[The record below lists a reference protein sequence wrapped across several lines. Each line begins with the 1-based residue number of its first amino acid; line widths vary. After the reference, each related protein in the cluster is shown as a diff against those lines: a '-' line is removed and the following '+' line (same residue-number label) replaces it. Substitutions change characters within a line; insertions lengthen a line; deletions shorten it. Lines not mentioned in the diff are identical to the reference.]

1 MFTDDLLLT
10 PLVNP
15 LRGTCA
21 DTDLGRRAELGL
33 A

>member
-10 PLVNP
+10 PLVIP
-15 LRGTCA
+15 FRGTCA
-21 DTDLGRRAELGL
+21 DTVLGCRADLGL